1 MTLYFQKK
9 CTQFLLAPR
18 LVLKK
23 NIKIKVRSILV
34 VKVDAQ
40 PKIQILNEL
49 LSTVRVLASSFFLRA
64 VRFLLAALG
73 R

>member
-9 CTQFLLAPR
+9 CTQFLFAPR

-23 NIKIKVRSILV
+23 YIKIKVRSILV